1 MLEQNRNVLVR
12 VMVNESQEVGMKRI
26 ILLLLVLCC
35 LISACGKAEAQ
46 APASAS
52 AAPAVRAAS
61 VSANGPALPLIKA
74 SAVIP
79 EVYKDKQLRPVENCG
94 VFHLCAD
101 PVEMNQGSHYD
112 AFAVN
117 ADGALEQLEETQFNS
132 AYTLDGN
139 RYHLSFDW
147 AEHDGVRTAT
157 YVPADMEASML
168 TLSDQGSKNLF
179 LLRWHIGED
188 DTVYSY
194 YPVLLDL
201 ESGELTDLLAN
212 CRLGSLSHIC
222 NAAFS
227 PDHSGLLLAR
237 EGGAIY
243 YCDLKTST
251 IYSLDELSGEPVK
264 ACTVT
269 GDKIICWS
277 QGSEGSGVLGDY
289 HFWSISLSNFKRQE
303 MPSLQT
309 EGDTGSLR
317 FAHLAGF
324 DSQLRQGSMFSGSHY
339 ALCTDGSGQTYV
351 LDMEDWSLR
360 AVDGYTLPASNLSS
374 TGSLDGQR
382 LLLKDTGSNKAAV
395 LDYRDCT
402 MVRLDIQ
409 NAERLIWFDSDTVL
423 EQPGDGNFYLY
434 DHK

>member
-1 MLEQNRNVLVR
+1 
-12 VMVNESQEVGMKRI
+12 MKKI

-35 LISACGKAEAQ
+35 LISACGNAEAQ
-46 APASAS
+46 APDSTS
-52 AAPAVRAAS
+52 TAPAVQVTPAS
-61 VSANGPALPLIKA
+61 TNGPAFPLVKA
-74 SAVIP
+74 SAVVP
-79 EVYKDKQLRPVENCG
+79 ELYKGKQLRPVDNCG

-117 ADGALEQLEETQFNS
+117 ADGALEQLEEAQFNN
-132 AYTLDGN
+132 AYTLDGS
-139 RYHLSFDW
+139 RYHLNFDW
-147 AEHDGVRTAT
+147 AEHNGIKTAT
-157 YVPADMEASML
+157 YIPADMEASML
-168 TLSDQGSKNLF
+168 TLSDESSKSLF
-179 LLRWHIGED
+179 LLRWLAGED
-188 DTVYSY
+188 NTVYSY

-227 PDHSGLLLAR
+227 PDHSGLLLAQ

-243 YCDLKTST
+243 YCDLKSST
-251 IYSLDELSGEPVK
+251 VYSLDELSGEPVK

-277 QGSEGSGVLGDY
+277 QGGEGSGVLGDY
-289 HFWSISLSNFKRQE
+289 HFWSIALSDFKRQE
-303 MPSLQT
+303 MPALQT
-309 EGDTGSLR
+309 DVDTGTLR

-324 DSQLRQGSMFSGSHY
+324 DSQLRQGNMFSGSRY

-351 LDMEDWSLR
+351 LDMEEWSLR
-360 AVDGYTLPASNLSS
+360 AVEGYTLPASNLSC

-402 MVRLDIQ
+402 MVWLDSQ
-409 NAERLIWFDSDTVL
+409 SAERLIWFDSDTVL

-434 DHK
+434 DLK

>member
-1 MLEQNRNVLVR
+1 MLEQNRKALVR
-12 VMVNESQEVGMKRI
+12 IMVNESQEVGMKKI

-35 LISACGKAEAQ
+35 LVSACGNAEAL
-46 APASAS
+46 APDSTS
-52 AAPAVRAAS
+52 TAPAVQVTPAS
-61 VSANGPALPLIKA
+61 TNGPAFPLVKA
-74 SAVIP
+74 SAVVP
-79 EVYKDKQLRPVENCG
+79 ELYKGKQLRPVDNCG

-117 ADGALEQLEETQFNS
+117 ADGALEQLEEAQFNN
-132 AYTLDGN
+132 AYTLDGS
-139 RYHLSFDW
+139 RYHLNFDW
-147 AEHDGVRTAT
+147 AEHNGIKTAT
-157 YVPADMEASML
+157 YIPADMEASML
-168 TLSDQGSKNLF
+168 TLSDESSKSLF
-179 LLRWHIGED
+179 LLRWLAEED
-188 DTVYSY
+188 NTVYSY

-227 PDHSGLLLAR
+227 PDHSGLLLAQ

-243 YCDLKTST
+243 YCDLKSST
-251 IYSLDELSGEPVK
+251 VYSLDELSGEPVK

-277 QGSEGSGVLGDY
+277 QGGEGSGVLGDY
-289 HFWSISLSNFKRQE
+289 HFWSIELSDFKRQE

-309 EGDTGSLR
+309 DVDTGSLR

-324 DSQLRQGSMFSGSHY
+324 DSQLRQGNMFSGSRY

-402 MVRLDIQ
+402 MVWLDIQ
-409 NAERLIWFDSDTVL
+409 SAERLIWFDSDTVL

-434 DHK
+434 DLK